1 MPEGDTIF
9 RAARAMH
16 RALAGGVVTRFES
29 VFPKLTR
36 VDVDRHLAGR
46 TIASVTARGKHLLI
60 AFSGDLTLRTH
71 MRMHGSWH
79 LYRPGERWRRP
90 HRDMRVVIE
99 TAAAVAVAFNVPI
112 AEWLTSRDL
121 PRHEELNALGPD
133 LLDSEFNRAAA
144 IARLRL
150 RTHDPIG
157 DALLNQRVVA
167 GVGNVFK
174 SEILFLAR
182 VDPFT
187 AVERIAEESLAEIVE
202 IARRLLK
209 ANVLTPSQ
217 TLCLA
222 AGRRT
227 TASLNPRDSLW
238 VYGRGGKPCRVCGT
252 LISTRKTGPY
262 ARLTYWCSRCQPATR

>member
-36 VDVDRHLAGR
+36 VDVDRPLAGR

-121 PRHEELNALGPD
+121 ARHEELNA
-133 LLDSEFNRAAA
+133 
-144 IARLRL
+144 
-150 RTHDPIG
+150 
-157 DALLNQRVVA
+157 
-167 GVGNVFK
+167 
-174 SEILFLAR
+174 
-182 VDPFT
+182 
-187 AVERIAEESLAEIVE
+187 
-202 IARRLLK
+202 
-209 ANVLTPSQ
+209 
-217 TLCLA
+217 
-222 AGRRT
+222 
-227 TASLNPRDSLW
+227 
-238 VYGRGGKPCRVCGT
+238 
-252 LISTRKTGPY
+252 
-262 ARLTYWCSRCQPATR
+262 